1 MKERAH
7 TSRQRIE
14 SRARLGSKQL
24 EVDREVKRVR
34 AIHKAEYATSEQKF
48 RQEMKR
54 LSSAEDKKKMEE
66 KHKAELDAL
75 KNKYN
80 TMLDKVKPGTQ
91 VETPE
96 GNRVTKK
103 NMAQNAPKNVTKN
116 ATRNATRNAA
126 QNAAKNVTST
136 KKAGPQEVCIEAP
149 AGPRCYEV
157 TTKEGKIKI
166 VPKPR

>member
-1 MKERAH
+1 
-7 TSRQRIE
+7 
-14 SRARLGSKQL
+14 
-24 EVDREVKRVR
+24 
-34 AIHKAEYATSEQKF
+34 
-48 RQEMKR
+48 
-54 LSSAEDKKKMEE
+54 MEE
-66 KHKAELDAL
+66 KHRAELDAL

-80 TMLDKVKPGTQ
+80 TMLEKVKPGAQ
-91 VETPE
+91 VEAPE
-96 GNRVTKK
+96 GNRGTKK

-116 ATRNATRNAA
+116 ATRNAAKNVAKNETKD
-126 QNAAKNVTST
+126 AAKNVVNT